1 MNGTVSSGLALSNY
15 TAWVYIIGFDHNKE
29 RQGTGIAFQGF
40 KATDK
45 GTPVCLVDSGYDSVP
60 RHTGEPW
67 FSMNE
72 SDTNSGGW
80 EASEMRI
87 KIMPLIKAAF
97 PSDLQAVIK
106 TSTIYTD
113 NVGGNSGSIEAN
125 VTAAQD
131 DVYLLAEYEIF
142 GSNSYANTYEAS
154 KQQQYAYY
162 AAGNSKV
169 KYKNNDTASAAF
181 WWERSPNSGNSTGF
195 CNVRTDGSFN
205 LYYASVSSGVSPCF
219 KV

>member
-29 RQGTGIAFQGF
+29 REGTGIAFQGF

-45 GTPVCLVDSGYDSVP
+45 GTPVCLVDSGYGSIP

-72 SDTNSGGW
+72 SGTNSGGW
-80 EASEMRI
+80 EASEMRT

-106 TSTIYTD
+106 PSTIFTAPKD
-113 NVGGNSGSIEAN
+113 GAIEL
-125 VTAAQD
+125 TATED
-131 DVYLLAEYEIF
+131 EVFLLAEYEVF
-142 GSNSYANTYEAS
+142 GERNYASIRESNYL
-154 KQQQYAYY
+154 KQYAYY

-169 KYKNNDTASAAF
+169 KYKYNATSTSAYWWARSPFSGDSYNFCIVAPSGGAIYEDTATS
-181 WWERSPNSGNSTGF
+181 
-195 CNVRTDGSFN
+195 
-205 LYYASVSSGVSPCF
+205 YGVSPAF